1 MLRIVG
7 EQLTKVSAERPALKT
22 PVNIGIDVKT
32 KGLTKQDFFVG
43 GEKKQGMNFE
53 FAFNASYNKIKAITI
68 EGSVF
73 FVGDKKELNDL
84 EKAWKKKNKVDEAVI
99 VPLLNR
105 AWQLASLQA
114 MVMADKLKLPQPIRI
129 PQFVAKKK

>member
-1 MLRIVG
+1 MLRIIG
-7 EQLTKVSAERPALKT
+7 EQLTKVSAERPKLKT
-22 PVNIGIDVKT
+22 PINISIDVKT
-32 KGLTKQDFFVG
+32 KGLSKQDFFVG

-73 FVGDKKELNDL
+73 FVGDKKELDDL
-84 EKAWKKKNKVDEAVI
+84 EKAWKKKKVNEEVI
-99 VPLLNR
+99 IPLLNR